1 MKLYYLGYAGLKS
14 SYREKGLLLS
24 LVSSVSNYSGEWFL
38 TPLPYL
44 EGSLVHWGKWINSLI
59 FFKINIVSLGYL
71 LIFSMFIVL
80 GFVCLFWS
88 LQLTCCFYPN
98 MFSLLANFFN
108 FSFNWKFVAH
118 FEVIWHATL
127 WK

>member
-1 MKLYYLGYAGLKS
+1 MKLYYLGCAGLKS

-24 LVSSVSNYSGEWFL
+24 LVSSVSNYSGGWFL

-44 EGSLVHWGKWINSLI
+44 EGSLVHWDKWINPLI
-59 FFKINIVSLGYL
+59 FFNVNLVSSGYL

-98 MFSLLANFFN
+98 MLSLVANFFN
-108 FSFNWKFVAH
+108 FSFSWNFVAH